1 MRTGLVLVC
10 LGLAVA
16 CVNAGVDVTFLEKT
30 KNNYLLPTSGQ
41 DSLDGSSL
49 VLSGAALLNIDP
61 SIAVDARQAEKAS
74 PNT

>member
-1 MRTGLVLVC
+1 MRIGLALVC

-16 CVNAGVDVTFLEKT
+16 CANAGIDVTFLEKT

-41 DSLDGSSL
+41 DSLDSSSL

-61 SIAVDARQAEKAS
+61 SISIDLRQAKKAS
-74 PNT
+74 SPT